1 MAEEAE
7 DDESL
12 EAFANRCA
20 CKGETFIAVVTA
32 MRFSDAFYAQW
43 TVMNVPFCRLA
54 DLNFDGLEKVP
65 ENFQGFAMALHH
77 APDFPLFLFSLFP
90 FFFPF
95 FPSVF
100 PFPFSLSSI
109 ISSFLPLSL
118 LSLLSSFSSFSLFPS
133 LIFSFSLFFL

>member
-1 MAEEAE
+1 MTLLEFLRKSSKEGNIAKHIRQRMAEEAE

-43 TVMNVPFCRLA
+43 TVMNVPFRRLGA
-54 DLNFDGLEKVP
+54 LYFDGLEKVP

-77 APDFPLFLFSLFP
+77 APDFWRDLDQVRADLELAAFAEP
-90 FFFPF
+90 
-95 FPSVF
+95 FPS
-100 PFPFSLSSI
+100 SSNWA
-109 ISSFLPLSL
+109 
-118 LSLLSSFSSFSLFPS
+118 
-133 LIFSFSLFFL
+133 